1 MKIIIRLKKKLNI
14 VLFAYS
20 FPHRKTADFITKLCE
35 NRFNLSLIL
44 AANYVKIKKPKSA
57 VVFTKKE
64 IKSTTKELA
73 NKYKIPCYIVPHN
86 SVDVLL
92 LLKQYKINFGVIS
105 GARILKADI
114 IKSIKYGILNL
125 HPALLPF
132 IRGLDSI
139 LWSIYKNYPLG
150 VTAHLIDEK
159 IDAGHLVCE
168 DKVSI
173 SRHDSLESLYEKN
186 YQLQLR
192 LLKISLDLI
201 IEKNSFRP
209 LAIGQYNQMM
219 PYKQQLLVISK
230 VNEYINCHVSN
241 ERGKN

>member
-1 MKIIIRLKKKLNI
+1 MKKKINI
-14 VLFAYS
+14 VLFAYN
-20 FPHRKTADFITKLCE
+20 FPHRKTSDFITKLCE
-35 NRFNLSLIL
+35 NKFNLSLIL

-57 VVFTKKE
+57 VIFKKKA
-64 IKSTTKELA
+64 ITSTANELA
-73 NKYKIPCYIVPHN
+73 SKYKIPWYVVSHN

-92 LLKQYKINFGVIS
+92 LLKKYKINFGVIS
-105 GARILKADI
+105 GARILKPDI

-139 LWSIYKNYPLG
+139 LWSIYKNYPIG
-150 VTAHLIDEK
+150 VTAHLIDKK
-159 IDAGHLVCE
+159 IDAGYLVCE
-168 DKVSI
+168 DQVSI

-186 YQLQLR
+186 YQLQLS

-209 LAIGQYNQMM
+209 LTAGQYNQMM
-219 PYKQQLLVISK
+219 PYKQQLLAISK
-230 VNEYINCHVSN
+230 VNEYINCHARN
-241 ERGKN
+241 EREKN